1 MKHISNIP
9 FGMCVRSL
17 VDMTFFQRGFILIKV
32 HKILSNQF
40 GCFQV
45 GLPENEP

>member
-9 FGMCVRSL
+9 FGMCLRSL
-17 VDMTFFQRGFILIKV
+17 VDMIFIQQGFILIKV
-32 HKILSNQF
+32 HKISSKQF

-45 GLPENEP
+45 GLLENEL